1 MELSALEVVTAF
13 GEKWTAHEL
22 DGTLEWCTSDCR
34 FDSTAPAPD
43 GTLCVGLAEIRA
55 NWLPIFENTES
66 VVEVEE
72 TFSLNNRVVQRWRY
86 SWGTGHVRG
95 VDIFKVRDGKVCEKY
110 SYVKG

>member
-66 VVEVEE
+66 VFEVEE
-72 TFSLNNRVVQRWRY
+72 TFSLNDRVVQRWRY